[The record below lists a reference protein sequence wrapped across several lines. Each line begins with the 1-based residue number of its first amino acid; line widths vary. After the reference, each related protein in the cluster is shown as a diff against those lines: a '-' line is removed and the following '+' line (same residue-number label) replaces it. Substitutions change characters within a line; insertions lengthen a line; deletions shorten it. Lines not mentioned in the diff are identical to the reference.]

1 MQEVK
6 EIYREYA
13 DEMTYLLKVI
23 SKLISYPGE
32 NIINLIYHS
41 PVTAVLLP
49 FHEDVGKLFSARK
62 DQNVQILF
70 REMWRVCHN
79 ARM

>member
-23 SKLISYPGE
+23 SKLITIIEE
-32 NIINLIYHS
+32 NIIDTFNHS
-41 PVTAVLLP
+41 SVTALLLL
-49 FHEDVGKLFSARK
+49 FHEDVGSLFS
-62 DQNVQILF
+62 I
-70 REMWRVCHN
+70 C
-79 ARM
+79 